1 MYPNLVKELR
11 VTVTIKSK
19 EQLLGAWVRRIKNNT
34 DITDFQPGGALVT
47 LMEAMA
53 QQVYQA
59 QLSVLKVLEVAEV
72 DNLTETRLD
81 DMAESLKI
89 PNGQG
94 GVGRQSALQATG
106 EVTISSSFKKISTK
120 PYAGKPSPYAGS
132 TVLYVQ
138 DASKMFEKT
147 PLDGKIYIGR
157 NTIDSFEGPISY
169 SSITSTGTYWIINLI
184 DPLTKDHPYTDEIV
198 LAQGGDRTINAATV
212 VQVPAY
218 SDAPAIQFTTDATA
232 ILPDGEDS
240 VTLPVTCSQFGVIGN
255 VASGAITEFASIP
268 FAGATVINTSPFVNG
283 FDTESDAS
291 LRQRIK
297 DYPNTLARGT
307 IGAFNAALLSVTDV
321 DTKKKITSVSVV
333 RPLEQGEPTTV
344 YIDDGTLLEP
354 VFSGQDYELLLA
366 KASGLE
372 QSFKT
377 AQSPIT
383 PAIMFAAQSS
393 PYVLQ
398 AGMTITILIDNIPY
412 VYTITPSNYKDITAA
427 TAYEVVRDLNSDAEG
442 ILDFRVVDNGK
453 RIVGIDRTNAAEEI
467 RVVAGSFQSALGF
480 PTVSQRPIYL
490 YKNGILQSFKGKT
503 ATISSNPFSNW
514 LISGAS
520 LTNLS
525 VVIDGVTVSVDDITN
540 NDFLSKFGV
549 SMAAATADNWREVLQ
564 GKIPGV
570 TVIFQDNR
578 FILTSNKENNSS
590 SEIVI
595 TQGDWIGSR
604 SIFSEILDER
614 SSVGASKNYTFNRY
628 TGDIR
633 FTERLAQND
642 IIEIASLNTRAFV
655 KSKTTSTGK
664 YDTSNDYPGFGP
676 AKFIVSVDD
685 SAVTKVTGSVTSAV
699 IQVAEIDQNALLV
712 GLKDKLG
719 NGLFINAE
727 IGDYLY
733 LTTVKEDDIAPLAGF
748 SSVSDD
754 AAGFY
759 KIKKIIRGDSPLN
772 SDTIFIEVSE
782 HQLNYGFTLNDEY
795 NASYKGSAVFKIFS
809 SSSIP
814 QEIILPSAEAVLV
827 EEIVNSINSQIVGA
841 KADRNSGQFF
851 FLRTNT
857 YLEGSFS
864 ILATFGKANNVVDV
878 SASTNLQSHVGS
890 SSSSDLNNGFPI
902 VSEVMVPDL
911 PETGKLFR
919 EYLKVEKNYTEI
931 TQTSNNPHARAAE
944 NITKYP
950 VGHQELWLTGKL
962 SGWTGRVYNNET
974 TFPYEG
980 FLRTDYLIKPI
991 GAINTTPV
999 SIDRYSNVSLRLQD
1013 LAITPHDNFV
1023 VEMDL
1028 NSADK
1033 TVTLPM
1039 YKKAIIS
1046 SEQLIGVSGRG
1057 QKYQFTLKDPED
1069 FNKEFFNVTSPFKNF
1084 DFNDFKLVGKSVG
1097 VYKLKS
1103 EGAGPDEAALVL
1115 RSTSFGGT
1123 NRIKFNVLY
1132 PQSPSQP
1139 DIKISHVN
1147 SYSSIN
1153 EVVTSLNI
1161 EMPSEA
1167 VIPSTIFNTGTYRVV
1182 NTNYSNNLVDITLST
1197 QADAITAFAKM
1208 ESFPNYNM
1216 FFYARGESTS
1226 PDLSG
1231 AFGNNIQ
1238 LIVQD
1243 SGKLGAT
1250 AGPVTMV
1257 SQSTKKV
1264 TLDLYGTTPTA
1275 AELDQALNELG
1286 NTSTYLGSVSG
1297 TGNLSLVQN
1306 AYNFVAEK
1314 AAKIENPYF
1323 TLTFNQIDYSPRI
1336 RGAAGNSWSFQ
1347 CVDTGGVGPASV
1359 SVDTVSKSIIVN
1371 LNGQEDFELASL
1383 EGLLDTVLP
1392 NAISV
1397 TGIFSV
1403 GGSPLY
1409 LSPSTSPV
1417 FFSGGVT
1424 TSNTVYTEGGVNATN
1439 GIFESGLY
1447 LVNNLLQIS
1456 GTQSE
1461 VSMPIGVW
1469 PIVDKPSSAEITIR
1483 VPDYNGL
1490 SSAVS
1495 VGSVFNS
1502 TIYQIR
1508 SFPVFSKTIQDVAN
1522 AINGYLPDSPV
1533 VTAQVLGSSETDFL
1547 SPVEGEI
1554 PRSTFI
1560 NYTNTDTIP
1569 SNITR
1574 PSSVLTFHS
1583 FSCNRSAGAS
1593 IYDYNPEDGYIK
1605 SVVQSEDGIYPN
1617 GPAVLG
1623 TSYSS
1628 VGEEVFLLPT
1638 NIPTFTRWANFS
1650 PASGFSVQS
1659 EVVVA
1664 NKAQKTQI
1672 ASKVRGTQGAVYVQ
1686 STLANDYRTAV
1697 LEAASAYNNSTY
1709 FPLLLSQA
1717 KQIPKDSLIKIS
1729 NALTAD
1735 LLRPFRAVS
1744 TGASITEANTA
1755 NEKTWFRSGANII
1768 YERTNDASG
1777 KIGRLYFLRNG
1788 QTASI
1793 AGISVTATEPLRQ
1806 GNISIQANTPSAGLA
1821 TITVSGQPLGQSLSA
1836 RIGDMMYINPSNTN
1850 FPAEVVCPALE
1861 QGLVMSS
1868 SMYSNP
1874 YSLSGYPGY
1883 PVVQVNNLNEIIVI
1897 APNITTSA
1905 LDVPMTS
1912 ETDIVFVPTVYVEK
1926 NIKTDY
1932 VAGPKGVEIL
1942 GAAETEGTHSEKIS
1956 NKYVYAVLKKIS
1968 NGFSVLVVSNSSD
1981 NITGPT
1987 SSNDSLMLEECGV
2000 NTDDYVFL
2008 SGFGSGAD
2016 GQYQLV
2022 AHDGKN
2028 TMILYNP
2035 TLPLSDILNDSES
2048 RANEL
2053 GQAWWGKQ
2061 VAVQDN
2067 DPLDYTVD
2075 PRSVRIVD
2083 SESVL
2088 PGSKIRIAS
2097 AALGTTNW
2105 FSQQLVGVWSITKI
2119 GFYGPSDSI
2128 CQFVEFEVP
2137 NGAPLNPELITI
2149 APANQNGIGFIEKEP
2164 YVGFRLSQGWAIDPK
2179 NTENAQVY
2187 LVPAKSYQK
2196 VSNSLGTEIECLHK
2210 LGYETV
2216 PKTGTDGY
2224 KIFSGLIREAQRTLD
2239 GVSTSINRYPG
2250 IKSIGTDVSVLPP
2263 IPRAVSVTFRVRAR
2277 DGLSINIIAGIVRSS
2292 VTTYIA
2298 SLGIG
2303 QAVILSELTSI
2314 IQDIPGVVS
2323 VEVINTLPV
2332 SVDGKIPVAD
2342 NEKAVVIDPSTTIN
2356 VGQ

>member
-1 MYPNLVKELR
+1 M
-11 VTVTIKSK
+11 TVTIKSK
-19 EQLLGAWVRRIKNNT
+19 EQLLGTWVRRIKNNT

-106 EVTISSSFKKISTK
+106 EITVSSGFKKISTK

-132 TVLYVQ
+132 RVLYVQ
-138 DASKMFEKT
+138 DASKMFEKN

-169 SSITSTGTYWIINLI
+169 SSVTSTGTYWIINLVE
-184 DPLTKDHPYTDEIV
+184 PLTKDHPYTDEIV
-198 LAQGGDRTINAATV
+198 LAQGGDRTINASTV

-218 SDAPAIQFTTDATA
+218 SDSPAIQFTTDASTV
-232 ILPDGEDS
+232 LPDGEDS
-240 VTLPVTCSQFGVIGN
+240 VALTVTCTQFGVIGN
-255 VASGAITEFASIP
+255 VASGAITEFASPP
-268 FAGATVINTSPFVNG
+268 FSGATVINSSPFVNG

-321 DTKKKITSVSVV
+321 ETKKKVTSVSVV
-333 RPLEQGEPTTV
+333 RPIEQGQPTTV

-377 AQSPIT
+377 AQAPIT
-383 PAIMFAAQSS
+383 PTIVFAAQPA

-398 AGMTITILIDNIPY
+398 AGMSLTILIDNIPY

-442 ILDFRVVDNGK
+442 ILDFRVIENGK
-453 RIVGIDRTNAAEEI
+453 KIVGIDRTNAAEEV
-467 RVVAGSFQSALGF
+467 RVVAGDFQSALGF
-480 PTVSQRPIYL
+480 PTISQRPIYL

-514 LISGAS
+514 LISGS
-520 LTNLS
+520 TLTNLA
-525 VVIDGVTVSVDDITN
+525 VVIDGVSVNIDDISN
-540 NDFLSKFGV
+540 NDFLSKFGT

-564 GKIPGV
+564 SKIPGV
-570 TVIFQDNR
+570 TIVFQDNR
-578 FILTSNKENNSS
+578 FIVTSNKENSSS
-590 SEIVI
+590 SEITI
-595 TQGDWIGSR
+595 TSGDWIGSR
-604 SIFSEILDER
+604 SVFSEILDER

-633 FTERLAQND
+633 FTERLAEND

-655 KSKTTSTGK
+655 KSKTTPTGK

-676 AKFIVSVDD
+676 SKFIVAVDD
-685 SAVTKVTGSVTSAV
+685 KAETKITGSVTSAV
-699 IQVAEIDQNALLV
+699 IQVSEVDQNELLV

-719 NGLFINAE
+719 NGLFINAAV
-727 IGDYLY
+727 GDYLY
-733 LTTVKEDDIAPLAGF
+733 LTSVKENDTTPLAGF

-754 AAGFY
+754 AVGFY
-759 KIKKIIRGDSPLN
+759 KIKKIIKGTSPEN

-782 HQLNYGFTLNDEY
+782 HQANFGFALNDEY
-795 NASYKGSAVFKIFS
+795 NASYKGSPVFKIFS
-809 SSSIP
+809 STAIP
-814 QEIILPSAEAVLV
+814 QEVILPSSEAILV
-827 EEIVNSINSQIVGA
+827 EEIVDSINSQIIGA
-841 KADRNSGQFF
+841 TADRNSGQFF
-851 FLRTNT
+851 VLRTNT
-857 YLEGSFS
+857 YSEGSFS
-864 ILATFGKANNVVDV
+864 ILSVFGKASNVVEV
-878 SASTNLQSHVGS
+878 SSSVNLQSHVGS
-890 SSSSDLNNGFPI
+890 SLSTDLNNNFPVVTEI
-902 VSEVMVPDL
+902 VTPGL
-911 PETGKLFR
+911 PETGKFSR

-931 TQTSNNPHARAAE
+931 LQTSDNPVAQAAQ

-950 VGHQELWLTGKL
+950 IGFQELWLTGKL

-974 TFPYEG
+974 TFPYQG
-980 FLRTDYLIKPI
+980 LLRTDDLIKPL
-991 GAINTTPV
+991 GAISVTDE
-999 SIDRYSNVSLRLQD
+999 SINRYSNISIRLQD
-1013 LAITPHDNFV
+1013 LAITPNDNFV

-1033 TVTLPM
+1033 TVNLPM
-1039 YKKAIIS
+1039 YKKAVVS
-1046 SEQLIGVSGRG
+1046 SEQLIGVSGSG
-1057 QKYQFTLKDPED
+1057 QKYQFTLNDPED

-1084 DFNDFKLVGKSVG
+1084 NFNDFKLVGKSVG
-1097 VYKLKS
+1097 VYKLAS
-1103 EGAGPDEAALVL
+1103 EGAGPDETALVL

-1147 SYSSIN
+1147 TYDPSN
-1153 EVVTSLNI
+1153 EVVTSVNI

-1167 VIPSTIFNTGTYRVV
+1167 VIPSTIFDTGTYKVSAV
-1182 NTNYSNNLVDITLST
+1182 STTGNLTDITLST
-1197 QADAITAFAKM
+1197 QADAITAFAKI
-1208 ESFPNYNM
+1208 ESFPSYNIS
-1216 FFYARGESTS
+1216 FYARGESTS

-1238 LIVQD
+1238 LVIQD
-1243 SGKLGAT
+1243 SGKLGT
-1250 AGPVTMV
+1250 IAGPVRMV
-1257 SQSTKKV
+1257 AQSTKKV
-1264 TLDLYGTTPTA
+1264 TLDLFGTTPSA
-1275 AELDQALNELG
+1275 SALNDALNEVG
-1286 NTSTYLGSVSG
+1286 NTSAYIGSATG
-1297 TGNLSLVQN
+1297 TGSLSLVQN
-1306 AYNFVAEK
+1306 AYSFVAEK

-1336 RGAAGNSWSFQ
+1336 RGASGNSWSFQ
-1347 CVDTGGVGPASV
+1347 CIDTGGSGPATV
-1359 SVDTVSKSIIVN
+1359 SVDSVSKSIIVN
-1371 LNGQEDFELASL
+1371 LNGQEDFALADLESL
-1383 EGLLDTVLP
+1383 LHTALP

-1397 TGIFSV
+1397 TGTFSV
-1403 GGSPLY
+1403 GGAPLY
-1409 LSPSTSPV
+1409 LSAMTNPV
-1417 FFSGGVT
+1417 FFSGGAT
-1424 TSNTVYTEGGVNATN
+1424 PSNTIYTEGGVNATN
-1439 GIFESGLY
+1439 GIFESGLF

-1461 VSMPIGVW
+1461 VSMPIGIW

-1483 VPDYNGL
+1483 VPNYHGL
-1490 SSAVS
+1490 SSAVTTET
-1495 VGSVFNS
+1495 VFNS
-1502 TIYQIR
+1502 TLYQLK
-1508 SFPVFSKTIQDVAN
+1508 SFPVLNKTVQDVADALN
-1522 AINGYLPDSPV
+1522 QYLPDSPV
-1533 VTAQVLGSSETDFL
+1533 VSVQILGNTTTDFL
-1547 SPVEGEI
+1547 KPIQDEI
-1554 PRSTFI
+1554 PRATYL
-1560 NYTNTDTIP
+1560 NYTNAATLP
-1569 SNITR
+1569 ASITR
-1574 PSSVLTFHS
+1574 PSLALTFHS
-1583 FSCNRSAGAS
+1583 FSCNRSTGAS
-1593 IYDYNPEDGYIK
+1593 IYDYNSEEEYIK
-1605 SVVQSEDGIYPN
+1605 ATVQSEDGIYPN
-1617 GPAVLG
+1617 GAAVLG

-1638 NIPTFTRWANFS
+1638 NISTFTRWANFS

-1664 NKAQKTQI
+1664 NKSQNTQI
-1672 ASKVRGTQGAVYVQ
+1672 ASKIRGTQGAVYVQ
-1686 STLANDYRTAV
+1686 NTLTNNYKTTV
-1697 LEAASAYNNSTY
+1697 LEAASAYNNSVY

-1729 NALTAD
+1729 NALSAD
-1735 LLRPFRAVS
+1735 LLRPFRAIS
-1744 TGASITEANTA
+1744 SGSSITEANIE
-1755 NEKTWFRSGANII
+1755 NEKPWFRSGTNIV
-1768 YERTNDASG
+1768 YERTTDASG

-1788 QTASI
+1788 QTETI
-1793 AGISVTATEPLRQ
+1793 AGLDVTATEPLRE
-1806 GNISIQANTPSAGLA
+1806 GDITIQANTPSAGLA
-1821 TITVSGQPLGQSLSA
+1821 TITVSNQPLGQSLSA
-1836 RIGDMMYINPSNTN
+1836 RIGDMMYINPSNTG
-1850 FPAEVVCPALE
+1850 FPEEVRCPSIEA
-1861 QGLVMSS
+1861 GLVLSS
-1868 SMYSNP
+1868 AMYSNP
-1874 YSLSGYPGY
+1874 YGLSGYIGY
-1883 PVVQVNNLNEIIVI
+1883 PVVQVNNLNEIVVI
-1897 APNITTSA
+1897 APNITTSVSNVA
-1905 LDVPMTS
+1905 LVS
-1912 ETDIVFVPTVYVEK
+1912 ETDVVFVPTVYAEK

-1932 VAGPKGVEIL
+1932 KAGPKGVEVL
-1942 GAAETEGTHSEKIS
+1942 GADEAEGVHSEKIP
-1956 NKYVYAVLKKIS
+1956 NKYMYAILKKIS
-1968 NGFSVLVVSNSSD
+1968 NGFSALVVSNSSD
-1981 NITGPT
+1981 NI
-1987 SSNDSLMLEECGV
+1987 SSPSSGDDSLLLEECGV

-2016 GQYQLV
+2016 GQYQLI

-2035 TLPLSDILNDSES
+2035 ALPLENILNDTELRSE
-2048 RANEL
+2048 EV
-2053 GQAWWGKQ
+2053 GQLWWGKQ
-2061 VAVQDN
+2061 ISVSDDN
-2067 DPLDYTVD
+2067 NLDYTVD
-2075 PRSVRIVD
+2075 PRPIRIVD

-2105 FSQQLVGVWSITKI
+2105 FSQELVGVWNITKI
-2119 GFYGPSDSI
+2119 GYYGPSSSV
-2128 CQFVEFEVP
+2128 CQFIEFEIP
-2137 NGAPLNPELITI
+2137 DGAPLNAELITI
-2149 APANQNGIGFIEKEP
+2149 APANQNGIGFLEKEP
-2164 YVGFRLSQGWAIDPK
+2164 FTAFRLSQGWAIDPK

-2196 VSNSLGTEIECLHK
+2196 VSNSLGTEIECLGK
-2210 LGYETV
+2210 LGYEMV

-2250 IKSIGTDVSVLPP
+2250 VKSIGTDVSVLPP

-2323 VEVINTLPV
+2323 VEVISTLPV
-2332 SVDGKIPVAD
+2332 AVDGKIPVAD